1 VEKEKK
7 YERTDENQMADRR
20 VKKWLTATAAGA
32 VPASLVRCRRPG
44 TAKPLIAWQIGDGY
58 FGNTRMDGVRFAR
71 LVWWPGAIHEGNGVR
86 RTIVDEQATKEQ
98 REALIALDSGQ
109 HGGPYWEIFAA
120 VCPNLIETLFA
131 PITLT
136 VDREKRSATIRIP
149 GIAESNVEPIKSP
162 ATGEEQ
168 RARIALPNGFE
179 YKEAEMGNTVSCR
192 VSAGDKLT
200 FELKNT
206 YAQLNAF
213 DWSN

>member
-1 VEKEKK
+1 
-7 YERTDENQMADRR
+7 M
-20 VKKWLTATAAGA
+20 
-32 VPASLVRCRRPG
+32 RC
-44 TAKPLIAWQIGDGY
+44 
-58 FGNTRMDGVRFAR
+58 
-71 LVWWPGAIHEGNGVR
+71 
-86 RTIVDEQATKEQ
+86 TIVDEQATKEQ

-109 HGGPYWEIFAA
+109 HGGTYWEIFAA
-120 VCPNLIETLFA
+120 VCPNLIETLLA

-136 VDREKRSATIRIP
+136 VDREKRRATIRIP

-162 ATGEEQ
+162 ATGEEH